1 MSHSQRISSG
11 SSFSF
16 IFIRKYHLVC
26 RPDGLPPATI
36 AALQCESFYRNL
48 FHFSLSILIICIWL
62 EKLLAREVVL
72 LMRRFYAIAFEQF
85 ERYWQQ
91 TLTHLW
97 TVEDVRVE
105 ENGVVCV

>member
-1 MSHSQRISSG
+1 MFNHITNIQIVKV
-11 SSFSF
+11 F
-16 IFIRKYHLVC
+16 I
-26 RPDGLPPATI
+26 A
-36 AALQCESFYRNL
+36 NL
-48 FHFSLSILIICIWL
+48 FHFSLSILIICIRL
-62 EKLLAREVVL
+62 EKLFAREVVL
-72 LMRRFYAIAFEQF
+72 LMRRFYAIAFKQF